1 MAGNPEKGKFL
12 GDMVYGATDGTVT
25 TFAIVAAAVGASLP
39 AAVVII
45 LGLAN
50 LAADG
55 FSMGASNFLGRRSEG
70 ALARVEKNLL
80 IPFQHGLATF
90 IAFMVAGF
98 IPLIP
103 YLIQIGQNGN
113 QFVIS
118 AVLAGVTFFGVGTV
132 RAFVTAERFWISG
145 LEILLVGGAASIVAY
160 GIGWLVKTMFS
171 IVI

>member
-39 AAVVII
+39 PAVVVI

-70 ALARVEKNLL
+70 VLVSLRDISRRETRTIFL
-80 IPFQHGLATF
+80 PFQHGLATF
-90 IAFMVAGF
+90 IAFTVAGF
-98 IPLIP
+98 IPLVP

-113 QFVIS
+113 QFAVS
-118 AVLAGVTFFGVGTV
+118 AVLAGATFFGVGTA
-132 RAFVTAERFWISG
+132 RALVT
-145 LEILLVGGAASIVAY
+145 
-160 GIGWLVKTMFS
+160 
-171 IVI
+171 